1 MSNITITKKN
11 FELKVDR
18 SELVEV
24 HETADGVAFHFKD
37 GIQLLKLDSYM
48 SSVTK
53 QLIKKTIDRFET
65 GNIIIDLDNPRQPAR
80 VDAT

>member
-1 MSNITITKKN
+1 MSKITIKKRN
-11 FELKVDR
+11 FELNVDR

-37 GIQLLKLDSYM
+37 GVQLLKLDSYM
-48 SSVTK
+48 PSSTK
-53 QLIKKTIDRFET
+53 QIIKNTIDKFET
-65 GNIIIDLDNPRQPAR
+65 GNIIIDLDNQRQPAR